1 MKTYE
6 FEISSEFN
14 AIPSLLWDAAV
25 TPASINREF
34 RPVLRM
40 TFPNGTRRITEP
52 VAMNQ
57 TKFRSWL
64 LLFGVLPIEYD
75 DLAFS
80 EVVEGQ
86 MFHEK
91 SSMFFVRTWEHI
103 RRITPVECG
112 SRLTDT
118 IRFEPKVRVLG
129 PVQMQLFKLVFKLRH
144 MNLVK
149 TYGKL
154 ITIEAATT
162 DSAQPPI
169 TPP

>member
-6 FEISSEFN
+6 FEISSGLN

-25 TPASINREF
+25 TPASVNREF

-52 VAMNQ
+52 LVLNQ

-75 DLAFS
+75 DLSFS

-118 IRFEPKVRVLG
+118 IRFEPKVRIFGTAQLK
-129 PVQMQLFKLVFKLRH
+129 LFKLVFKLRH
-144 MNLVK
+144 MNLLK

-162 DSAQPPI
+162 DSAQPPK

>member
-1 MKTYE
+1 MKIYE
-6 FEISSEFN
+6 FERSSELN
-14 AIPSLLWDAAV
+14 ASPSLLWDAAV
-25 TPASINREF
+25 TPANINREF

-40 TFPNGTRRITEP
+40 TFPNDTRRITEP
-52 VAMNQ
+52 LVLNQ
-57 TKFRSWL
+57 TIFRSWL

-80 EVVEGQ
+80 EIVEGQ

-103 RRITPVECG
+103 RCITPVECG

-129 PVQMQLFKLVFKLRH
+129 PAQMQLFKLVFKLRH
-144 MNLVK
+144 TNLVK

-154 ITIEAATT
+154 ITTETATT
-162 DSAQPPI
+162 GSAQPPI

>member
-1 MKTYE
+1 MKIYE
-6 FEISSEFN
+6 FEISSELN
-14 AIPSLLWDAAV
+14 ATPSLLWDAAV
-25 TPASINREF
+25 TPANINREF

-40 TFPNGTRRITEP
+40 TFPNGTRRIAEP
-52 VAMNQ
+52 LVLNQ

-112 SRLTDT
+112 
-118 IRFEPKVRVLG
+118 
-129 PVQMQLFKLVFKLRH
+129 KLAR
-144 MNLVK
+144 N
-149 TYGKL
+149 
-154 ITIEAATT
+154 
-162 DSAQPPI
+162 
-169 TPP
+169 